1 MKPIP
6 SSSQDFVEHIQT
18 TLGNPFDLMIES
30 LADSQLTVVY
40 LSSIISTVDLQDNIL
55 GPLTKLNLDKARR
68 YGNGG
73 EQVLAGIKERGRVC
87 RQNFETV
94 ISDLISG

>member
-6 SSSQDFVEHIQT
+6 SSSQDFIEHIQT
-18 TLGNPFDLMIES
+18 ALGNPFDLRIES
-30 LADSQLTVVY
+30 MANGELTVVY
-40 LSSIISTVDLQDNIL
+40 LSSITNTTDLQDNIL
-55 GPLTKLNLDKARR
+55 GPLAELNLDKARR